1 MSGNDEEKGG
11 PPPEK
16 EKCPKCK
23 TGNLE
28 LVDASKLCDECNYVV
43 PKPQPTWRDARA
55 QKYLEDSPN
64 VFQTE
69 VMRYLKNT
77 SAKVTRTM
85 NDVMSIKDKQDT
97 LTSQVE
103 TLQATIFALGQ
114 SNGTAYKQ
122 LKRVVNSLGESTRQV
137 VVDLSD
143 AMGNIRFVDW
153 ETYEDL

>member
-28 LVDASKLCDECNYVV
+28 LVDASTLCDECNYVV
-43 PKPQPTWRDARA
+43 PQPQPQPTWREARA
-55 QKYLEDSPN
+55 QKYWQDSPDA
-64 VFQTE
+64 FQTE
-69 VMRYLKNT
+69 VLRYLKNT

-97 LTSQVE
+97 LQSQIE
-103 TLQATIFALGQ
+103 TLQATILALGQ
-114 SNGTAYKQ
+114 SNA
-122 LKRVVNSLGESTRQV
+122 TRTCEPF
-137 VVDLSD
+137 LRS
-143 AMGNIRFVDW
+143 N
-153 ETYEDL
+153 L